1 MPAGCSVRWATRT
14 PARETVT
21 TTVFFVRHVPHE
33 HQDRVHVGRMDG
45 VKLRADSVDRLAR
58 ISRRFAPERLDAVYA
73 SPVSRAQLTAHA
85 IAEPLGLEVRTDPR
99 LTEIDTG
106 DWTGRTVAEVDAEPA
121 THAWNT
127 VRSLNRIPGGES
139 MLEVQAR
146 MVRALEA
153 ITAAHPDQRVAVV
166 SHGDPTKSVL
176 LYLLGMPLDAH
187 ARIDVDTG
195 SVSVA
200 SVGDWGAKVHVLND
214 TAHFRTEP
222 ANT

>member
-1 MPAGCSVRWATRT
+1 MRAACSVRRETRT
-14 PARETVT
+14 QGREVVT

-33 HQDRVHVGRMDG
+33 HQDRIHVGRMDG
-45 VKLRADSVDRLAR
+45 VNLGEDSADRLSR
-58 ISRRFAPERLDAVYA
+58 LSRRLSRERLDAVYA
-73 SPVSRAQLTAHA
+73 SPVSRAQLTAQA
-85 IAEPLGLEVRTDPR
+85 IADAHGLEVCTDPG
-99 LTEIDTG
+99 LTEIHTG
-106 DWTGRTVAEVDAEPA
+106 DWTGRTVAEVDAEPT

-153 ITAAHPDQRVAVV
+153 ITAAHDDQRVAIV

-195 SVSVA
+195 SVSA
-200 SVGDWGAKVHVLND
+200 ATVGDWGAKVHFLND
-214 TAHFRTEP
+214 TAHFRAEP
-222 ANT
+222 AIT